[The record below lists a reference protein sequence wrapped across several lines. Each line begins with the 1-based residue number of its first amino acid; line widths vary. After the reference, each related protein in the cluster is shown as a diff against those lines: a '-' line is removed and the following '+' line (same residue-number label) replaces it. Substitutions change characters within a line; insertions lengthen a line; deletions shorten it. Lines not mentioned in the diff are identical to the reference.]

1 MHLHYSD
8 DVTGK
13 TNAAR
18 RTRTDLLYPLWA
30 QPLLTHFKVL
40 VHRRGETRRD
50 EAIILNCMA
59 KFQFPPSAS
68 SVDMVW
74 IGETRI
80 EIFVGTILKRIAA
93 YTERLL
99 ARQRKHNRAR
109 HRETA
114 RDIAGPREKSR
125 RTLCSHG
132 QVHLFISI

>member
-1 MHLHYSD
+1 M
-8 DVTGK
+8 
-13 TNAAR
+13 
-18 RTRTDLLYPLWA
+18 
-30 QPLLTHFKVL
+30 L

-80 EIFVGTILKRIAA
+80 EIFVGTILKRIVA

-99 ARQRKHNRAR
+99 ARQRKQNRAR
-109 HRETA
+109 HRETSRDCA
-114 RDIAGPREKSR
+114 RQRETARGIARHREKSR
-125 RTLCSHG
+125 TALCSDG